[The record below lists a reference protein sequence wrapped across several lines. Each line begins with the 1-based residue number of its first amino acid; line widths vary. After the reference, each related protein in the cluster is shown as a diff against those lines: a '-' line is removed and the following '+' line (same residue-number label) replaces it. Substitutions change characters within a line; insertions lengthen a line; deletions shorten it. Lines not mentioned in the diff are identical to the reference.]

1 MFSYTSKYKDEK
13 SKPGWSEHI
22 GYGTRSYGIG

>member
-1 MFSYTSKYKDEK
+1 MFSYTSKYKDKK

-22 GYGTRSYGIG
+22 GYGTRSNGIG